1 MSSRSGYSEPI
12 WLRVRALRD
21 YNSGGAAFSIRVPYR
36 FLRRRLRACRMASP
50 TPLADA
56 CDEMAGYND
65 VGGLLV
71 FAAFLRDRIFEGKGN
86 LFDCTSL
93 LLDIAE
99 H

>member
-1 MSSRSGYSEPI
+1 
-12 WLRVRALRD
+12 
-21 YNSGGAAFSIRVPYR
+21 
-36 FLRRRLRACRMASP
+36 MASP